1 MERKYKQLMS
11 NKLAIVN
18 FSTNTKKTAKNKQT
32 KGFLQ
37 ARKLLLE
44 QYWTKFIEIYQQIIC
59 EWTQEQQAAAEITIA
74 EDYEIVE
81 RTYAE
86 TMGELNDILETSE
99 PHHESL
105 TETSF
110 QVQHVGQALPRIKVP
125 SFDGNFLQWIPFK
138 DLFNSLVISNTA
150 LTNTQR
156 LQYLKDS
163 LTGEAKN
170 ALDNITTTDANFKI
184 AWDLLKSKYE
194 NKRVIINAHLTAI
207 TKLPSAQK
215 ESASALRSLLDGV
228 TSSIRALQHLGRP
241 VEQWDDWLIFTIIHK
256 LDPIT
261 RKAWELS
268 LKSNDSVPTFKEL
281 EEFLAS
287 RTQSLEIVQSFT
299 EDKPHPSSKRVN
311 NLHGVS
317 GYHTTS
323 SRCSSCS
330 GKHFIMFCGD
340 FLKLSPNER
349 YQCILKRKLCINC
362 LRSGHQQSGCTS
374 ARRCYTCNAKHH
386 TMLHEYFASTT
397 ANSSTNPV
405 SSHHVSQSNHKFS
418 IPQVILGTALVE
430 VRSQCGH
437 VIVLRALLD
446 SGAEATFISE
456 YAVNS
461 LCLPK
466 SNVKVS
472 INGANGSRVATA
484 KGLVTFTL
492 HSLKSDFNMPCTALV
507 LPRVGN
513 ITPTLNISNNE
524 LRHFK
529 DLDLADPKLT
539 IPKSIDII
547 LNAENYAAV
556 LLSGIRRSSH
566 NNLVAQN
573 TQLGWVVFG
582 GCQDHALVT
591 PKNSVECHNTQID
604 LDRTLRRFWELE
616 ELNSATSLTE
626 EERFVEEHFQN
637 TTCRRKDGRYIVRLP
652 IKRDVDLK
660 QLITSQCD
668 AVALH
673 GNLQRRLSRDAS
685 MRTMYT
691 DFMYEYLSL
700 KHMQLITGNIN
711 CLSPVCYLPHHGVLK
726 ASSTTTKLRVVFNA
740 SKKCSSGKSLNDC
753 LYPGPK
759 LQNDLTAVVMNWR
772 RYQVALTGDITKMY
786 RQILVD
792 ERDADL
798 QRIVWSPTKHEH
810 PSHYRLNTVTYGT
823 SCAPYLAIKV
833 LHTLASDEKC
843 NFPEATQ
850 ILRHEFYVDDVLT
863 GADNVADACRRRS
876 ELQTLLQAGGFTLCK
891 WNSNST
897 EILQTINPTH
907 LEFKTSHEFQM
918 DEQSNT
924 LGLVWTPK
932 SDCLTFTLKLD
943 YTITTFTKRQLLSD
957 IAKLFDPLGFLA
969 PIIIRGKI
977 FMQKLWLT
985 GLDWNDT
992 LPDDLNAE
1000 WVTFRNELKLVPL
1013 IQIARW
1019 INISNTA
1026 YSYELHA
1033 FADASIHAYAAVV
1046 YLKVVS
1052 HTSVNIHL
1060 IISKTRVAPLKK
1072 VTIPRLELC
1081 AAVLAAQLCDKVR
1094 ATLNLHPIYLLLV
1107 RFHHNH
1113 MVDTI

>member
-1 MERKYKQLMS
+1 MS
-11 NKLAIVN
+11 NSTKTRDSALNAIKRYMAKSIDEAFTMDAENIASYLQLLSEQWVRFNVAQDAVEITCGADVIEIEENVRIQAETWYSTASDN
-18 FSTNTKKTAKNKQT
+18 FSRVKNCRTKLQDSST
-32 KGFLQ
+32 KASLSTVIRLPKMELPTLSGDSTEWIGFFDAFSSLVDSNSALSYGQ
-37 ARKLLLE
+37 KLHYLRSCLKGDALKIISGFKICDANYVEAWGLLTSRYKVIRVIVE
-44 QYWTKFIEIYQQIIC
+44 SHLR
-59 EWTQEQQAAAEITIA
+59 ALAEIKRATHDNADTIKGVIDA
-74 EDYEIVE
+74 FQQHN
-81 RTYAE
+81 R
-86 TMGELNDILETSE
+86 ELK
-99 PHHESL
+99 
-105 TETSF
+105 
-110 QVQHVGQALPRIKVP
+110 AL
-125 SFDGNFLQWIPFK
+125 G
-138 DLFNSLVISNTA
+138 
-150 LTNTQR
+150 R
-156 LQYLKDS
+156 LMDFWDNWLCLKYNPK
-163 LTGEAKN
+163 T
-170 ALDNITTTDANFKI
+170 
-184 AWDLLKSKYE
+184 
-194 NKRVIINAHLTAI
+194 
-207 TKLPSAQK
+207 AQK

-241 VEQWDDWLIFTIIHK
+241 VEQWDDWLIFTTIHK

-268 LKSNDSVPTFKEL
+268 LKSNDSVPTFREL

-323 SRCSSCS
+323 NRCSSCS

-362 LRSGHQQSGCTS
+362 LRGGHQQSCCTS

-405 SSHHVSQSNHKFS
+405 SLHHVRQSNHKFS

-430 VRSQCGH
+430 VRSECGH

-492 HSLKSDFNMPCTALV
+492 HSLKN
-507 LPRVGN
+507 
-513 ITPTLNISNNE
+513 
-524 LRHFK
+524 
-529 DLDLADPKLT
+529 LDLADPKLT

-547 LNAENYAAV
+547 LNGENYAAV
-556 LLSGIRRSSH
+556 LLSGTRRSCH

-573 TQLGWVVFG
+573 TQ
-582 GCQDHALVT
+582 
-591 PKNSVECHNTQID
+591 
-604 LDRTLRRFWELE
+604 LE

-626 EERFVEEHFQN
+626 EERFVEEYFQN

-660 QLITSQCD
+660 QLITTQCD

-711 CLSPVCYLPHHGVLK
+711 CLSPVCFLPHHGVLK

-772 RYQVALTGDITKMY
+772 RYQIALTGDITKMY

-792 ERDADL
+792 ERDVDL
-798 QRIVWSPTKHEH
+798 QRIVWCPTKHEH

-850 ILRHEFYVDDVLT
+850 ILLHEFYVDDVLT

-876 ELQTLLQAGGFTLCK
+876 ELQTLLQARGFTLCK

-897 EILQTINPTH
+897 EILQTIDPNH

-918 DEQSNT
+918 DQQSNT

-943 YTITTFTKRQLLSD
+943 YTIATFTKRQLLSD
-957 IAKLFDPLGFLA
+957 IAKLFDPLGF
-969 PIIIRGKI
+969 
-977 FMQKLWLT
+977 
-985 GLDWNDT
+985 
-992 LPDDLNAE
+992 
-1000 WVTFRNELKLVPL
+1000 
-1013 IQIARW
+1013 
-1019 INISNTA
+1019 
-1026 YSYELHA
+1026 
-1033 FADASIHAYAAVV
+1033 
-1046 YLKVVS
+1046 
-1052 HTSVNIHL
+1052 
-1060 IISKTRVAPLKK
+1060 
-1072 VTIPRLELC
+1072 
-1081 AAVLAAQLCDKVR
+1081 
-1094 ATLNLHPIYLLLV
+1094 
-1107 RFHHNH
+1107 
-1113 MVDTI
+1113 